1 VGDLNIGLIGSGRI
15 GQVHAGSIADT
26 KGANLVWICDPFV
39 EGAEKLAAEFGGKV
53 TADPED
59 VFTSGDVDVIVVA
72 SPTPT
77 HLDMIDRAID
87 AGIHVLCEKPIDL
100 DIQKVEQLRDKANA
114 ANVHIA
120 IGFNRRF
127 DPQFESIQRR
137 VAAGEA
143 GKLEQLV
150 ILSRDPGPAPRA
162 YIAVS
167 GGIFRD
173 MTIHDFDMARYF
185 VPDIVDVYAAGTN
198 VFSDDIK
205 AENDYDS
212 VSVTMRGRG
221 GEIIVIV
228 NSRHSAYGYDQRL
241 EAFGDKAMFHA
252 HNVSPTTV
260 QKYDAEGTGQAEP
273 FIDAFLVRY
282 AVSYRRELALFL
294 DGIRDGKNYNPT
306 FDDGRAALILADAAT
321 ESARTGVS
329 VSVDGKL

>member
-1 VGDLNIGLIGSGRI
+1 VSNLKIGLIGSGRI

-26 KGANLVWICDPFV
+26 KGANLAWICDPFID
-39 EGAEKLAAEFGGKV
+39 GATALAAEFGGKV

-59 VFTSGDVDVIVVA
+59 VFNSGEVDVIVVA

-100 DIQKVEQLRDKANA
+100 DIAKVEELRDKANA

-127 DPQFESIQRR
+127 DPQFESIQKR

-198 VFSDDIK
+198 VFRIFAS
-205 AENDYDS
+205 AEFSETCELIPLNRS
-212 VSVTMRGRG
+212 LIAFALPTSPAASASAFCCIRS
-221 GEIIVIV
+221 EICVAV
-228 NSRHSAYGYDQRL
+228 HST
-241 EAFGDKAMFHA
+241 
-252 HNVSPTTV
+252 P
-260 QKYDAEGTGQAEP
+260 
-273 FIDAFLVRY
+273 
-282 AVSYRRELALFL
+282 
-294 DGIRDGKNYNPT
+294 
-306 FDDGRAALILADAAT
+306 
-321 ESARTGVS
+321 
-329 VSVDGKL
+329 